1 MSENNLIFAF
11 DLGSGSMG
19 VCVRKGE
26 KILCLESLLID
37 PKFASVENASQLRR
51 QIRTRIAHKKRE
63 EWWIEKAKEAGIEVL
78 STSQPTKENPNL
90 KPDSKML
97 TEFTL
102 KKSEDKTIYSSHLL
116 RIALLQG
123 VKLEGWQIFKAVWSA
138 IQRRGY
144 DSQLPWAGD
153 AGKKD
158 EKENLDASNEYDKKL
173 KKFFNEKAQ
182 YYYPCYYEAYIQD
195 IWDPNKPDDFTKK
208 LDSNPKPARNKD
220 KMDMAVPSR
229 DLVYKEL
236 KALLVNAAK
245 YYPKLKGKEDYIIY
259 GPSEKAYAS
268 FKNPKYFQYRGKEWD
283 WQGLLGQKVPRFDN
297 RIISKCKL
305 IPRLNVC
312 KANKTLNKEVI
323 FLLELK
329 NMRYALEEGTSIAL
343 SHKQINS
350 LFDKYKKN
358 FSTNKNQTNKALINS
373 GKWKQYIQSLGG
385 DVNPDQKEIPQPKLS
400 GKSSFCKPALHILHG
415 LILSGKNPH
424 DYYQEL
430 VSANK
435 NIDPLKG
442 LIKED
447 YKFLLS
453 MPNDWYSI
461 SIQDTREEYKNLN
474 KKQALEKIDEIIGSI
489 SNRIVR
495 HRLLRLKMKFEELA
509 KEYGEP
515 EKIVF
520 EIAREDFIGKNKKI
534 EYQKIQNRNKKEKE
548 DAIKFLDDA
557 GLLKSSEHILKARL
571 LKRQNC
577 EDIYDTSENRH
588 LSILKLDEYEV
599 DHIVPRARG
608 GSDSLLNFVL
618 TKRKLNAA
626 KSNLTPYEWFHHKER
641 NADWDSYIKNVKDI
655 FGSDKRN
662 NKKIKL
668 LISDK
673 AAELESKKTALQ
685 ATCYLEKLAQ
695 SIAGLY
701 FGFGINTKGDNKKI
715 VFFTGGE
722 TANVRSKLELNELLY
737 TNKDEYEK
745 AKQSRLKEKN
755 RKNKRHHALDALV
768 LSILPEIKLNLRK
781 VEKKPDFFDREFC
794 KNEISKVYPRVIKP
808 ITPKLRETIY
818 GLRYRLEKNEKTD
831 KFEKSYYFISR
842 FDSSIENFRLLEGK
856 KKSDKCAR
864 KNVEDIFDLR
874 IQRDLREKLNS
885 KDLTQEEWEKFLKNY
900 TGNYNKIKKIAVI
913 DSKRFEES
921 EIFNSDGTI
930 KDVIGEYGHKG
941 AIKGQWIKGKEGHRG
956 QIVYKDEKDKWIV
969 IPVYVFESEHIKRKE
984 YENRYKD
991 VKFFRAG
998 QLVELKKDF
1007 QDIINQGVYKLRT
1020 IMNNG
1025 RCKLENIND
1034 QTEITKNIEIFLGQ
1048 CDMTS
1053 YDKQ

>member
-26 KILCLESLLID
+26 KILCLESLLIN
-37 PKFASVENASQLRR
+37 PEFASVENASKLRR

-90 KPDSKML
+90 KPDSRML

-144 DSQLPWAGD
+144 DSQLPWAED

-158 EKENLDASNEYDKKL
+158 EKENLDAASNEYDKKL
-173 KKFFNEKAQ
+173 RKFFNEKEQ

-268 FKNPKYFQYRGKEWD
+268 FKNPKYFKYRGKEWD
-283 WQGLLGQKVPRFDN
+283 CQGLLGQKVPRFDN

-329 NMRYALEEGTSIAL
+329 NMRYASEEGTSRAL
-343 SHKQINS
+343 THKEIKF
-350 LFDKYKKN
+350 LFDEYKKN
-358 FSTNKNQTNKALINS
+358 FSTNKNQTNKALINQ
-373 GKWKQYIQSLGG
+373 GEWKKYIQSLGG

-400 GKSSFCKPALHILHG
+400 GRSSFCKPTLHILHG

-424 DYYQEL
+424 DYYQQEL

-453 MPNDWYSI
+453 IPNDWYSI

-474 KKQALEKIDEIIGSI
+474 KKQALEKIDEIIGGI

-495 HRLLRLKMKFEELA
+495 HRLLMLKVKLEKLA
-509 KEYGEP
+509 EKHGEP

-520 EIAREDFIGKNKKI
+520 EIAREDFIGENKKR
-534 EYQKIQNRNKKEKE
+534 EYQKIQDRNKKEIE

-557 GLLKSSEHILKARL
+557 GVLKSSESILKARL
-571 LKRQNC
+571 LKGQNC

-588 LSILKLDEYEV
+588 LSILKLYEYEV

-618 TKRKLNAA
+618 TKRKLNAG
-626 KSNLTPYEWFHHKER
+626 KSNLTPYEWFHKER

-737 TNKDEYEK
+737 ANKDEYEK

-768 LSILPEIKLNLRK
+768 LSVLPEIKLNLKK
-781 VEKKPDFFDREFC
+781 VEKKPDFFDKEFC
-794 KNEISKVYPRVIKP
+794 KNEISKVYPRTIKQ
-808 ITPKLRETIY
+808 IAPKLRETIY
-818 GLRYRLEKNEKTD
+818 GLRCRLESGKKC
-831 KFEKSYYFISR
+831 YYFVSR
-842 FDSSIENFRLLEGK
+842 FDKNISSLKALSIAGGKECKELEAKKELNKIFSLKIKKDLLKEL
-856 KKSDKCAR
+856 
-864 KNVEDIFDLR
+864 E
-874 IQRDLREKLNS
+874 S
-885 KDLTQEEWEKFLKNY
+885 KTLTQERWINFVDQYSKDN
-900 TGNYNKIKKIAVI
+900 NIKKITMI
-913 DSKRFEES
+913 DSKCFNDEEV
-921 EIFNSDGTI
+921 FVDGKL

-941 AIKGQWIKGKEGHRG
+941 AIKGQWIRRGKDHQG
-956 QIVYKDEKDKWIV
+956 QIVYKDEKDKWRV
-969 IPVYVFESEHIKRKE
+969 IPVYVFESKYIKKKE
-984 YENRYKD
+984 YESRYKKD
-991 VKFFRAG
+991 VKFFKSG
-998 QLVELKKDF
+998 QLVKLKEDFQSIKKGIYELKT
-1007 QDIINQGVYKLRT
+1007 LR
-1020 IMNNG
+1020 IDG
-1025 RCKLENIND
+1025 RCELENINN
-1034 QTEITKNIEIFLGQ
+1034 QTRITKNIGIFLEQ
-1048 CDMTS
+1048 CGMTN
-1053 YDKQ
+1053 YEKQ